1 MIHRG
6 RRRSDKITTRS
17 RIERNGLVLIAII
30 AVLIYGILDSMTSD
44 QTLTRSLIVIFV
56 IVYGFFTQ
64 YLINSRK
71 TALEEKERTQQRL
84 IQAESLAA
92 IGQLVAGIAHE
103 LNNPLASTSSLIQTD
118 IELLKEQKD
127 KRAIDDEILNDLEF
141 ALKELRR
148 AENIVKSVLGLS
160 RQSQAYV
167 EDVDINKAINDTL
180 KALENLYINTR
191 INIIKDFEVSLPM
204 VNGNFANLGQVLINI
219 IKNAIQAIP
228 DGNGTISLKTRY
240 EIETNGVEIECHDT
254 GVGIPKEI
262 INDIFRP
269 FFTTKEVGQG
279 TGLGLY
285 IAHEIIKKHEGLIS
299 VSSKQGRGTTF
310 TIDLPCRA
318 REA

>member
-1 MIHRG
+1 MP
-6 RRRSDKITTRS
+6 DKSNTRS
-17 RIERNGLVLIAII
+17 QIEKNGLVLIAIV
-30 AVLIYGILDSMTSD
+30 AVLIYWVLDSMASD
-44 QTLTRSLIVIFV
+44 QILTRSMIVVFV

-64 YLINSRK
+64 SLINSRK
-71 TALEEKERTQQRL
+71 
-84 IQAESLAA
+84 AA

-127 KRAIDDEILNDLEF
+127 KRAVDDEILNDLEF
-141 ALKELRR
+141 SLKELRR

-160 RQSQAYV
+160 RQTQTYV
-167 EDVDINKAINDTL
+167 EDVDINASLNDAL
-180 KALENLYINTR
+180 RVLENQYKHTQ
-191 INIIKDFEVSLPM
+191 INIVKDFEDGLPM
-204 VNGNFANLGQVLINI
+204 VNGNFANLGQVFINI
-219 IKNAIQAIP
+219 IKNAIQAFP

-240 EIETNGVEIECHDT
+240 KKETNGVEIEFRDT
-254 GVGIPKEI
+254 GVGIPNELL
-262 INDIFRP
+262 NDIFKP
-269 FFTTKEVGQG
+269 FYTTKEVGQG

-310 TIDLPCRA
+310 TIDLPSKV